1 MEHLLTGLA
10 ARTGQGPFVA
20 DQAGRY
26 HLRVDGH
33 SLFLQRQGADLVLSS
48 PLNWQVQ
55 GQSPADREV
64 LLNLLGQVTRWSR
77 RHPQALATDEQS
89 NLILE
94 ARLEL
99 GAVELDE
106 LERVLAA
113 QVGILETIKP
123 GLLRAGLEPQWKQ
136 TLWRP

>member
-10 ARTGQGPFVA
+10 ARTGQGAFVA
-20 DQAGRY
+20 DRTGRF

-33 SLFLQRQGADLVLSS
+33 SLFLQRQGDDMVLSS

-55 GQSPADREV
+55 GQSPTDRDM
-64 LLNLLGQVTRWSR
+64 LINLLGKVTRWSR
-77 RHPQALATDEQS
+77 QHPQALATDEQS

-94 ARLEL
+94 ARLDL
-99 GAVELDE
+99 GALELDD
-106 LERVLAA
+106 LEQAMAA
-113 QVGILETIKP
+113 QVAILETIKP
-123 GLLRAGLEPQWKQ
+123 DLLLAGLEPQWKQ

>member
-10 ARTGQGPFVA
+10 ARTGQGLFVA
-20 DQAGRY
+20 DEKCRY
-26 HLRVDGH
+26 HLRIDGH

-64 LLNLLGQVTRWSR
+64 LLNLLGQVACWAR
-77 RHPQALATDEQS
+77 RHPQALATNEQS
-89 NLILE
+89 NLMLE

-99 GAVELDE
+99 GTLELDE

-113 QVGILETIKP
+113 HVGILETIKP
-123 GLLRAGLEPQWKQ
+123 QLLRVSLEPQWKQ

>member
-10 ARTGQGPFVA
+10 ARTGQGAFFA
-20 DQAGRY
+20 DQTGRY
-26 HLRVDGH
+26 HLRIDGH
-33 SLFLQRQGADLVLSS
+33 SLFLQRQGTDLVLSS

-55 GQSPADREV
+55 GQSPTGREV
-64 LLNLLGQVTRWSR
+64 LLNLLGQVTSWSR
-77 RHPQALATDEQS
+77 RHPQALAMDEQS
-89 NLILE
+89 NLVLE

-99 GAVELDE
+99 GTLELDE
-106 LERVLAA
+106 LERALAA

>member
-10 ARTGQGPFVA
+10 ARTGQGFFLA
-20 DQAGRY
+20 DQTGRY
-26 HLRVDGH
+26 HLRIDGH
-33 SLFLQRQGADLVLSS
+33 SLFLQRQGTDLVLSS

-55 GQSPADREV
+55 GQPPRDREV
-64 LLNLLGQVTRWSR
+64 LLNLLGQVTSWSR

-89 NLILE
+89 NLVLE

-99 GAVELDE
+99 GTLELDE
-106 LERVLAA
+106 LERALAA

-123 GLLRAGLEPQWKQ
+123 GLLRASLEPQWKQ

>member
-20 DQAGRY
+20 DPTGRY
-26 HLRVDGH
+26 HLRIDGH
-33 SLFLQRQGADLVLSS
+33 SLFLQRQGTDLVLSS

-55 GQSPADREV
+55 GQSPTDREV
-64 LLNLLGQVTRWSR
+64 LLNLLGQVTSWSR

-89 NLILE
+89 NLVLE

-99 GAVELDE
+99 GALELDE
-106 LERVLAA
+106 LERALAA

>member
-10 ARTGQGPFVA
+10 ARTGQGVFVA
-20 DQAGRY
+20 DQTGRY
-26 HLRVDGH
+26 HLRIDGH

-55 GQSPADREV
+55 HSSAAEREV

-77 RHPQALATDEQS
+77 SYPQALATDEQS
-89 NLILE
+89 NLMLE
-94 ARLEL
+94 ARLEFATL
-99 GAVELDE
+99 ELDD
-106 LERVLAA
+106 LERALSA
-113 QVGILETIKP
+113 QVAILETIKP
-123 GLLRAGLEPQWKQ
+123 ELLIAGLEPQWKQ